1 SVQTISNE
9 DTELKKN
16 LFDENNFNE
25 IDGNLENN
33 VVSFLEHETDGKTEE
48 DQFLGSQKKDAKKQ
62 SPARRLKL
70 FEIYKFAD
78 KLDVLFM
85 FIGTIACMGTGAVFP
100 LMMLV
105 YRNVATSLV
114 KASIP
119 SVLPNLTSII
129 DINATCAVKP
139 ENSTADVL
147 SELRG
152 MIKWYGILGCASI
165 LCYWIGFSLWMIAAE
180 RQVRRIRFALFR
192 SIMNQEM
199 GWFDKLNPGEL
210 SNRLVSDLDK
220 LRDGLGDKKAEFI
233 SLICRLI
240 GGLVFAFVTGWKLA
254 LVFISLSPLTVIAF
268 NITMR
273 VIAKYTAKEI
283 KAFSKASAVAQ
294 EVLGSIRTVTAFGG
308 QKKEEQ
314 RFSENLLEAKQI
326 GIKKGLYM
334 GLCQAAAQ
342 VAIYISFAITFWY
355 GPYLVRNECQN
366 YDAGAVI
373 VIFVS
378 CLQSTFSISQIVPNI
393 QAFAEAS
400 GSGGYVFDIISR
412 ISKIDAFK
420 SEGEIPTSI
429 VGDIELQN
437 LTFTYPARQ
446 DVPILKNINMKIPSG
461 KTVALVGAS
470 GCGKSTT
477 IQLIQRFYDPDQ
489 GRVLLDGKDIKTL
502 NVAWLRS
509 HIGIVSQEPV
519 LFTGSIEENIRFGKQ
534 DATDEEV
541 QAAAKMA
548 NAHEFIMALPEN
560 YKTLSGDKLSGGQKQ
575 RVAIARA
582 LISNPKI
589 LLLDEATSAL
599 DNTSERVVQDALDK
613 AKAGRTTIVIAHRL
627 STIRNADLIIG
638 LERGCVVE
646 SGTYDDLMEYKGLYY
661 ELVTAQMQ
669 KEKEKE
675 VDPDIDKE
683 DDEVEREFVRERSFH
698 KIRSK
703 QSIASNDDF
712 DENDKED
719 DKTAPDAQKKKKKRS
734 RTPFVFQI
742 FKLNAPEWP
751 WILMGAVF
759 SLIFGAIQPI
769 FALFFAQIYGLF
781 GEPDLKKQEHL
792 TSIYAGLMFLIGF
805 VGGVAQFLS
814 NLGFA
819 KSGEELT
826 LRMRKLTFSAI
837 IRQEIGYFDYE
848 TNSVGALVTRLS
860 SDAAALKYAT
870 QAIEQIRTVVALH
883 QEKHFIDLYENAFNQ
898 EFKKQKCQL
907 HLVGL
912 GAAIANSIMYFL
924 HSATFSYGS
933 KLVDNHEMTFDN
945 VFRVFAVITFAMMTV
960 GRSMAM
966 IPGYSKAQQAAL
978 RIMKLNKRQSQI
990 NPYDESGI
998 ILKEVIGNIE
1008 FDDVYFRY
1016 PTRPTLRILR
1026 NFSLKCLSSSTT
1038 ALVGPSGSG
1047 KSTTIALLQ
1056 RFYDPLKGKIL
1067 LDGHDIQVLNIRWLR
1082 SIMGLVQQEPVLF
1095 NLSIRDNIAYG
1106 DSSREV
1112 TQDEIERVARTA
1124 NIHELIKS
1132 LPQGYETSCG
1142 AKGSQ
1147 LSGGQK
1153 QRIAIAR
1160 ALIRSPKILLLD
1172 EATSAL
1178 DNKSEKVVQ
1187 AALDKARTGRT
1198 CLSIAHRL
1206 STIQNSEK
1214 IAVVDRGKMK
1224 EEGTHD
1230 ELLRLNGIYAKLASA
1245 QKRTT

>member
-1 SVQTISNE
+1 
-9 DTELKKN
+9 
-16 LFDENNFNE
+16 
-25 IDGNLENN
+25 
-33 VVSFLEHETDGKTEE
+33 
-48 DQFLGSQKKDAKKQ
+48 GSQKKDAKKQ

-210 SNRLVSDLDK
+210 NK

-355 GPYLVRNECQN
+355 
-366 YDAGAVI
+366 
-373 VIFVS
+373 
-378 CLQSTFSISQIVPNI
+378 
-393 QAFAEAS
+393 
-400 GSGGYVFDIISR
+400 
-412 ISKIDAFK
+412 
-420 SEGEIPTSI
+420 
-429 VGDIELQN
+429 
-437 LTFTYPARQ
+437 
-446 DVPILKNINMKIPSG
+446 
-461 KTVALVGAS
+461 
-470 GCGKSTT
+470 
-477 IQLIQRFYDPDQ
+477 
-489 GRVLLDGKDIKTL
+489 
-502 NVAWLRS
+502 
-509 HIGIVSQEPV
+509 
-519 LFTGSIEENIRFGKQ
+519 
-534 DATDEEV
+534 
-541 QAAAKMA
+541 
-548 NAHEFIMALPEN
+548 
-560 YKTLSGDKLSGGQKQ
+560 
-575 RVAIARA
+575 
-582 LISNPKI
+582 
-589 LLLDEATSAL
+589 
-599 DNTSERVVQDALDK
+599 NTSERVVQDALDK

-698 KIRSK
+698 KIHSK

-719 DKTAPDAQKKKKKRS
+719 DKTASDAQKKKKKRS

-792 TSIYAGLMFLIGF
+792 TSVYAGLIFLIGF

-860 SDAAALKYAT
+860 SDAAALKVT
-870 QAIEQIRTVVALH
+870 I
-883 QEKHFIDLYENAFNQ
+883 FN
-898 EFKKQKCQL
+898 K
-907 HLVGL
+907 
-912 GAAIANSIMYFL
+912 
-924 HSATFSYGS
+924 
-933 KLVDNHEMTFDN
+933 DN
-945 VFRVFAVITFAMMTV
+945 
-960 GRSMAM
+960 
-966 IPGYSKAQQAAL
+966 
-978 RIMKLNKRQSQI
+978 
-990 NPYDESGI
+990 
-998 ILKEVIGNIE
+998 
-1008 FDDVYFRY
+1008 
-1016 PTRPTLRILR
+1016 
-1026 NFSLKCLSSSTT
+1026 
-1038 ALVGPSGSG
+1038 
-1047 KSTTIALLQ
+1047 
-1056 RFYDPLKGKIL
+1056 
-1067 LDGHDIQVLNIRWLR
+1067 
-1082 SIMGLVQQEPVLF
+1082 
-1095 NLSIRDNIAYG
+1095 
-1106 DSSREV
+1106 
-1112 TQDEIERVARTA
+1112 
-1124 NIHELIKS
+1124 
-1132 LPQGYETSCG
+1132 
-1142 AKGSQ
+1142 
-1147 LSGGQK
+1147 
-1153 QRIAIAR
+1153 
-1160 ALIRSPKILLLD
+1160 
-1172 EATSAL
+1172 
-1178 DNKSEKVVQ
+1178 
-1187 AALDKARTGRT
+1187 
-1198 CLSIAHRL
+1198 
-1206 STIQNSEK
+1206 
-1214 IAVVDRGKMK
+1214 
-1224 EEGTHD
+1224 
-1230 ELLRLNGIYAKLASA
+1230 
-1245 QKRTT
+1245 